1 MLACPLN
8 NKYSVLN
15 IGICGA
21 IGGNTDNDVNAGTF
35 YFNLNNTSGNRSTE
49 INGKHKFFKTSDNK
63 FLSLKEE

>member
-1 MLACPLN
+1 MNCRRQEGETLACPLN

-35 YFNLNNTSGNRSTE
+35 YFNLNNTSGNTNWN
-49 INGKHKFFKTSDNK
+49 IATTQTYIF
-63 FLSLKEE
+63 